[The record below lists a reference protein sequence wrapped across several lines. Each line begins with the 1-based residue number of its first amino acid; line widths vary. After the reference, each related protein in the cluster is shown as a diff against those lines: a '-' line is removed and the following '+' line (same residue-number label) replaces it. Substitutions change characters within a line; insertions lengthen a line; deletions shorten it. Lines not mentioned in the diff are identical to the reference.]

1 MRVPPQVSA
10 ASIVALGHF
19 NPLIF
24 RPDWLEGKEI
34 IVGNDFEKLKISIVH
49 PEIVSYE
56 IPWGNFQADR
66 NNFTIATTREPL
78 VRVHDFFVRCF
89 QFLPETPIRA
99 VGLNREVH
107 FETASEGARDR
118 VGDVLAPKDFWGDF
132 VRSGEQ
138 KTGGVRSLIME
149 QAIPKEGRLVRTDGK
164 FGYIWVR
171 VEPSVRGDIR
181 YGIFT
186 QVNDHFDL
194 VTLLDKLSDGRVA
207 ADLVTEQF
215 ERSIANSE
223 RLIDRIMDLADARA

>member
-1 MRVPPQVSA
+1 MRVPPQVSV

-24 RPDWLEGKEI
+24 GPDWLKDKQI

-49 PEIVSYE
+49 PDIVSYE
-56 IPWGNFQADR
+56 IPWGSFQADR
-66 NNFTIATTREPL
+66 NNFTITTAREPL

-99 VGLNREVH
+99 LGINREVH
-107 FETASEGARDR
+107 FETASEAVRDR
-118 VGDVLAPKDFWGDF
+118 VGDVIAPKDFWGDF
-132 VRSGEQ
+132 VRAGGQ

-149 QAIPKEGRLVRTDGK
+149 QSIPKEGRLVRIDGR
-164 FGYIWVR
+164 FGYVWVR
-171 VEPSVRGDIR
+171 VEPSLRPDIR
-181 YGIFT
+181 YGIYT

-194 VTLLDKLSDGRVA
+194 ITPPNKLSDGGAV

-223 RLIDRIMDLADARA
+223 RLIDHVMGLADASA